1 MYKGKTILALIPAR
15 GGSKGVPRKN
25 IRRFFGKP
33 LIAWA
38 IKGARNSKYVDRV
51 VVSTDDKEI
60 AAVSR
65 RFLAETP
72 FLRVKRLATSRA
84 KGIDVVLDAIDRLER
99 RGERYDLVILLQP
112 TSPLRVSKDIDQ
124 AIEFFF
130 EKKAKSV
137 ISVCRME
144 HNPRWSNILPKDG
157 CMKDFIPG
165 AIMNK
170 VRQEFPVY
178 YRLTGAI
185 FLASADYLKVH
196 KTFYGKNAYA
206 YIMPQG
212 RSVDIDN
219 EIDFA
224 FAEYLY
230 KNRGK
235 TGLKHAP

>member
-84 KGIDVVLDAIDRLER
+84 KGIDVVLDAIDRLESLSQITDR
-99 RGERYDLVILLQP
+99 LDKKQGDLNGSV
-112 TSPLRVSKDIDQ
+112 
-124 AIEFFF
+124 
-130 EKKAKSV
+130 KA
-137 ISVCRME
+137 
-144 HNPRWSNILPKDG
+144 H
-157 CMKDFIPG
+157 
-165 AIMNK
+165 
-170 VRQEFPVY
+170 
-178 YRLTGAI
+178 
-185 FLASADYLKVH
+185 LASDDVRFASLEKQLDVITGKVDVLVA
-196 KTFYGKNAYA
+196 KE
-206 YIMPQG
+206 
-212 RSVDIDN
+212 S
-219 EIDFA
+219 
-224 FAEYLY
+224 
-230 KNRGK
+230 NR
-235 TGLKHAP
+235 P